1 MSRKDV
7 YFLYLILFTFLSL
20 VFLVRE
26 LNTYHPPFPFNQVL
40 VVYSLFDFFLLELCV
55 LLWAAQLLINR
66 GIFSRI
72 CLYATSSI
80 FIVIYFMQMASFY
93 YGKEFLTRLAIDNVD
108 HFYLF
113 FDVKGLLFIGAIVTT
128 CVFLILLAEFQ
139 QAKTDKRSFTL
150 GTSILT
156 ASTIVILTGKL
167 WLPASVIDARD
178 GYLGERNLAHT
189 SPLLSIYSTLFQQE
203 GRAAQPLVR
212 GGLKAYELEELKK
225 FGFFYD
231 AASEFPLIKPS
242 IYSNPPPFS
251 LNSNEADSTPN
262 VIVLFSEGLSARS
275 IGAYGGV
282 YSDLTPSIDRLAGSS
297 LVVRRYYSHTAA
309 TYRGL
314 HGQLASI
321 FPLYGGVD
329 GWHSD
334 LDKVSGRNYLTLADL
349 FKLQGYET
357 IFLDSHHK
365 NHPSKVDEMM
375 TELGF
380 SLVITGDQLAA
391 IYLNDDPPLGQS
403 AYSDHQYFQF
413 VIRFLQQRLLG
424 PEKGK
429 PFFLS
434 LYNFGTHPFLKNSK
448 DGVRYGGGKNATL
461 NNIHNFDHAFG
472 LFWNYLQKS
481 PYFDNTIFIFTS
493 DHCHFHEKTFI
504 KAFED
509 PDYQQLFIDRIPLII
524 HDPLR
529 DLPETFDADNASSID
544 FAPSVAHY
552 LGLKNI
558 SNPWLGGSI
567 FERDSIRYSNK
578 SVAALGPHEIFLITD
593 DKIHSLNEDGSHQTS
608 LEILDN
614 YISIVR
620 QLELENQIWKEDS
633 LPIP

>member
-26 LNTYHPPFPFNQVL
+26 LNTYHPPFPFDQAL

-55 LLWAAQLLINR
+55 LLWAGHLLINR
-66 GIFSRI
+66 GVFSRVF
-72 CLYATSSI
+72 LYAASSI

-93 YGKEFLTRLAIDNVD
+93 FGKEFLTRLAIDNAD

-113 FDVKGLLFIGAIVTT
+113 FDVKGLLFIASIVTT
-128 CVFLILLAEFQ
+128 CVFLVLLTEFQ
-139 QAKTDKRSFTL
+139 QAKTDKRSFSSGTL
-150 GTSILT
+150 ILT
-156 ASTIVILTGKL
+156 ASTVMILTGNL
-167 WLPASVIDARD
+167 WLPASVKETRD
-178 GYLGERNLAHT
+178 SYLADRNLTHT
-189 SPLLSIYSTLFQQE
+189 SPLLSIYSTLFLQE
-203 GRAAQPLVR
+203 GRATQSLTQS
-212 GGLKAYELEELKK
+212 GLKAHELEEIKN

-231 AASEFPLIKPS
+231 PASEFPLIKPS
-242 IYSNPPPFS
+242 IYSTPPPFS

-282 YSDLTPSIDRLAGSS
+282 YSDLTPSIDRMAGSS
-297 LVVRRYYSHTAA
+297 MVVRRYYNHTAA

-334 LDKVSGRNYLTLADL
+334 LDKVSGRNYLTLADI

-380 SLVITGDQLAA
+380 SLVITGDELAA
-391 IYLNDDPPLGQS
+391 TYLHDDPPLGQS

-413 VIRFLQQRLLG
+413 VIRFLQQRLLR

-448 DGVRYGGGKNATL
+448 DGVRYGSGKNATL

-481 PYFDNTIFIFTS
+481 PYFENTILIFTA

-509 PDYQQLFIDRIPLII
+509 PDYQQLFVDRIPLMI

-567 FERDSIRYSNK
+567 FERNVIPYSNK
-578 SVAALGPHEIFLITD
+578 SVAALGPHEIFLITG
-593 DKIHSLNEDGSHQTS
+593 DKIHSLNDDGSHQTS

-633 LPIP
+633 LTIP

>member
-1 MSRKDV
+1 
-7 YFLYLILFTFLSL
+7 
-20 VFLVRE
+20 
-26 LNTYHPPFPFNQVL
+26 
-40 VVYSLFDFFLLELCV
+40 
-55 LLWAAQLLINR
+55 
-66 GIFSRI
+66 
-72 CLYATSSI
+72 
-80 FIVIYFMQMASFY
+80 MA
-93 YGKEFLTRLAIDNVD
+93 
-108 HFYLF
+108 
-113 FDVKGLLFIGAIVTT
+113 
-128 CVFLILLAEFQ
+128 
-139 QAKTDKRSFTL
+139 
-150 GTSILT
+150 
-156 ASTIVILTGKL
+156 
-167 WLPASVIDARD
+167 PASVKETRD
-178 GYLGERNLAHT
+178 GYLAERNLAHT

-203 GRAAQPLVR
+203 GSAAQSLAHSR
-212 GGLKAYELEELKK
+212 LKAYELEELKK

-231 AASEFPLIKPS
+231 PASEFPLIKPS
-242 IYSNPPPFS
+242 IYSTPPPFS
-251 LNSNEADSTPN
+251 LNENEAETTPN

-275 IGAYGGV
+275 IGVYGGV
-282 YSDLTPSIDRLAGSS
+282 YPDLTPSIDQLAGTSM
-297 LVVRRYYSHTAA
+297 VVRRYYNHTAA

-349 FKLQGYET
+349 FNFQGYET

-380 SLVITGDQLAA
+380 SLVITGDELAA
-391 IYLNDDPPLGQS
+391 IYLNDDSPLGQS

-413 VIRFLQQRLLG
+413 VIRFLQQRLSE

-448 DGVRYGGGKNATL
+448 DGIRYGEGKNATL

-481 PYFDNTIFIFTS
+481 PYFENTILIFTA

-509 PDYQQLFIDRIPLII
+509 PDYQQLFVDRIPLII

-529 DLPETFDADNASSID
+529 DLPESFNADNASSID
-544 FAPSVAHY
+544 FAPSIAHY

-558 SNPWLGGSI
+558 SNPWLGRSI
-567 FERDSIRYSNK
+567 FERNVIPYSNK

-593 DKIHSLNEDGSHQTS
+593 DKIHSLNENGSTS
-608 LEILDN
+608 DKPRNPRHL
-614 YISIVR
+614 Y
-620 QLELENQIWKEDS
+620 
-633 LPIP
+633 